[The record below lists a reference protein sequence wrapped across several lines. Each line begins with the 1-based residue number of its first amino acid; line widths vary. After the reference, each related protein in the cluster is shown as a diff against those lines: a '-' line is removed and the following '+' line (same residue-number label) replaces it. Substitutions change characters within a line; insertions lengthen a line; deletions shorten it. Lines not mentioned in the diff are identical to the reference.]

1 MKFPVISVL
10 FAHAANGNFY
20 SKAPPSIYLPGEP
33 GSVRRAKT
41 ASQIT
46 CGLRCLALSADC
58 TQFEFDPDSKEC
70 VTSKHTQT
78 AITYENLPQVAI
90 GEHFLERSTAK
101 KKHLMKSQTR
111 TVFRRRPTDLPAG
124 QDESDGDLVLEQK

>member
-1 MKFPVISVL
+1 MVSARMKFTVIITVL
-10 FAHAANGNFY
+10 LAHASNGNFY
-20 SKAPPSIYLPGEP
+20 SKEPSSIYLPGEP

-41 ASQIT
+41 PSQIT

-78 AITYENLPQVAI
+78 AISYENLPQVAI
-90 GEHFLERSTAK
+90 GEHFFQRSTVERM
-101 KKHLMKSQTR
+101 LN
-111 TVFRRRPTDLPAG
+111 
-124 QDESDGDLVLEQK
+124 